1 MEKNYV
7 GCERNI
13 TLIMDFYEL
22 TMAYNYF
29 KLGKQDEIVYFDMF
43 YRKNPDQGGFV
54 IFAGL
59 QQLIEAIEN
68 MLILDTNADPSSK
81 DYAQATSRMERV
93 MDRLVDKIDPTDG
106 LRESAM
112 SELDIEIQSAGG
124 LDAWIKATKEKLKR
138 ISKDLYFLDTQA
150 RREINAGGAF
160 DSVEELEDAIEAE
173 QREYNELKDKY
184 NYVISTK
191 V

>member
-54 IFAGL
+54 IFACVRGVC
-59 QQLIEAIEN
+59 
-68 MLILDTNADPSSK
+68 
-81 DYAQATSRMERV
+81 SR
-93 MDRLVDKIDPTDG
+93 
-106 LRESAM
+106 
-112 SELDIEIQSAGG
+112 
-124 LDAWIKATKEKLKR
+124 
-138 ISKDLYFLDTQA
+138 
-150 RREINAGGAF
+150 
-160 DSVEELEDAIEAE
+160 
-173 QREYNELKDKY
+173 
-184 NYVISTK
+184 K
-191 V
+191 VSGNIWRYRGRK